1 LKLPNGHQADLGL
14 KLEEYSLNLL
24 HREGQHKARV
34 FVCTRYLTSTGA
46 ALTLHRGQ
54 MGTVVMTYDGSAFD
68 VEFSDDQGR
77 AFAIMPIRGERL
89 IVLHD
94 APRAV
99 AA

>member
-1 LKLPNGHQADLGL
+1 MHDVVAL
-14 KLEEYSLNLL
+14 LEEIPAN
-24 HREGQHKARV
+24 H
-34 FVCTRYLTSTGA
+34 FSTGA
-46 ALTLHRGQ
+46 ALKLRRGQ

-68 VEFSDDQGR
+68 VEFCDNQGR

-94 APRAV
+94 APWAV

>member
-1 LKLPNGHQADLGL
+1 MHEVVAL
-14 KLEEYSLNLL
+14 LEEIRAT
-24 HREGQHKARV
+24 H
-34 FVCTRYLTSTGA
+34 FSTGA
-46 ALTLHRGQ
+46 PLTLRRGQ
-54 MGTVVMTYDGSAFD
+54 MGTVVMTYDDTAFE
-68 VEFSDDQGR
+68 VEFCDNQGR